1 MNKDGRNGRFRIL
14 NLLQDLFSSTL
25 GSTEKKERLN
35 HYGILTNSSIEKE
48 VDAMCNLSQG
58 VMQKGIEIG
67 KSQGMAQG
75 EANGIALK
83 SKEVTLNL
91 LKKGFSYDDI
101 SQIVNVDLATIERW
115 AKETSQS
122 I

>member
-1 MNKDGRNGRFRIL
+1 
-14 NLLQDLFSSTL
+14 
-25 GSTEKKERLN
+25 
-35 HYGILTNSSIEKE
+35 
-48 VDAMCNLSQG
+48 MCNLSQG